1 MEHGIPRIPETGT
14 EYANELS
21 LSFLLNQLPSLFG
34 RYDRRRHA
42 QLRFAIDR
50 RERHLLDRGSR
61 AELRSHASEVQALL
75 SDLDDVIRA
84 PLQGEPSIG
93 MERDAI
99 AGREALLA
107 RVYTHKGGTNPQ
119 QVVVAI
125 ACNAHVGEG
134 CPTALLHP
142 GLLGAPRDAARFRGP
157 EHLDRGRTQCT
168 RNVVCD
174 VRRERSARR
183 EDHTAHSP
191 KCWRVSMPY
200 ESLQMGR
207 NTGEH
212 AVAGVSHA
220 RNQLA
225 GMEVVV
231 SLKRVPRVERPQ
243 DAEEKSVH
251 VLVRSRGKEG
261 RLTDQRV
268 PGGVQL
274 TDLVFQMANA
284 LGHRLLAIRRS
295 GCEELHGECIG
306 TERCQTAGVSGFD
319 ALDRME
325 NRTLRKPVTPVREN
339 TRRAGVEGAQRV
351 RLSIRRRDRTASGM
365 PERKE
370 SNRKRIGILSE
381 EHPRAVRL
389 RRDPI
394 LQASHVSPEC
404 VPTDHLVRP
413 GDVIP
418 MPGDFGGRIAILL
431 EEMTERAHLTR
442 LSATKAVRLRTDSKI
457 RWFDSG
463 SSSRVTP

>member
-1 MEHGIPRIPETGT
+1 MEHGIPRIPETGA
-14 EYANELS
+14 EYANERS
-21 LSFLLNQLPSLFG
+21 LSFLLNELPSLFG

-84 PLQGEPSIG
+84 PLQSEPSIG

-125 ACNAHVGEG
+125 ACDAHGGEG

-142 GLLGAPRDAARFRGP
+142 RLLGAPRDAARFRGS
-157 EHLDRGRTQCT
+157 EHLDRGRTQCV
-168 RNVVCD
+168 RNVVRD
-174 VRRERSARR
+174 VGRERSARR

-207 NTGEH
+207 HAGEH

-231 SLKRVPRVERPQ
+231 SLKRVSRVERPQ
-243 DAEEKSVH
+243 HAEEKSVH
-251 VLVRSRGKEG
+251 VLVRSRGKEA

-274 TDLVFQMANA
+274 TDLVFQMTNSAWSPA
-284 LGHRLLAIRRS
+284 SRIRRS
-295 GCEELHGECIG
+295 GCEEFHGERIG
-306 TERCQTAGVSGFD
+306 TERCQAAGISGFD

-325 NRTLRKPVTPVREN
+325 NRTLLETSHPGPREHPPRGCGGRAASSVVDSEERSHCVRHA
-339 TRRAGVEGAQRV
+339 RAQRV
-351 RLSIRRRDRTASGM
+351 QPQTHR
-365 PERKE
+365 
-370 SNRKRIGILSE
+370 
-381 EHPRAVRL
+381 HP
-389 RRDPI
+389 
-394 LQASHVSPEC
+394 Q
-404 VPTDHLVRP
+404 
-413 GDVIP
+413 
-418 MPGDFGGRIAILL
+418 
-431 EEMTERAHLTR
+431 
-442 LSATKAVRLRTDSKI
+442 
-457 RWFDSG
+457 
-463 SSSRVTP
+463 